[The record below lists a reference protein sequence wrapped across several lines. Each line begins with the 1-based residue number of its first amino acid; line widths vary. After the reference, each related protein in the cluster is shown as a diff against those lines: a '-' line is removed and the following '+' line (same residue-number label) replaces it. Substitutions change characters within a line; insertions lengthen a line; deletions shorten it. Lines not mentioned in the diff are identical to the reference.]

1 MRLATPGVF
10 AEATFIE
17 TRGAVV
23 AIARVDDG
31 KIVQVLKPASTPPF
45 TQVTEAMRAP
55 SGRLL
60 VRLVRNFHRL
70 RLA

>member
-1 MRLATPGVF
+1 
-10 AEATFIE
+10 
-17 TRGAVV
+17 VV